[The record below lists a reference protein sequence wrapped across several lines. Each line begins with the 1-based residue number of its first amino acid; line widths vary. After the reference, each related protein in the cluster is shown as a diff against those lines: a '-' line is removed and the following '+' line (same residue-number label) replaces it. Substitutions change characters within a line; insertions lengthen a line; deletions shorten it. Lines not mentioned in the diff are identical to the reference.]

1 MYVCYTRTKVDPSM
15 DLGSRGLEQAK
26 ASKKQQKGRNGG
38 MRDHTLEDHISSE
51 ESGREG
57 EEA

>member
-1 MYVCYTRTKVDPSM
+1 MYVCYTRTKVNPSRIS
-15 DLGSRGLEQAK
+15 DLEDWKQAK
-26 ASKKQQKGRNGG
+26 ASKKQQKRRNGG